1 MAMQVVDVA
10 VQSLGKM
17 KGNITNGMDDILSVV
32 DNLAEGQDSI
42 DNENLAAL
50 EKMLLDYASMEHTLK
65 QFTAAVSDVKSQFS
79 ELSDSNVK
87 VEAVKELLDDTF
99 KNKVKNKSKSDL
111 QSHDKVLEFRNKLQE
126 LGESQ
131 EEDEEA
137 GPSSV
142 ADQSLGEEELVM
154 TQTEVGTKCP
164 FTQQEMMNPVRNTI
178 CGHHYEK
185 RGIDEL
191 FSKRKRFRCPLPG
204 CNNKAYIVPD
214 HMVPDQAFKKVLEKQ
229 RRANKRKQADSM

>member
-191 FSKRKRFRCPLPG
+191 FSKRKRFR
-204 CNNKAYIVPD
+204 
-214 HMVPDQAFKKVLEKQ
+214 
-229 RRANKRKQADSM
+229 